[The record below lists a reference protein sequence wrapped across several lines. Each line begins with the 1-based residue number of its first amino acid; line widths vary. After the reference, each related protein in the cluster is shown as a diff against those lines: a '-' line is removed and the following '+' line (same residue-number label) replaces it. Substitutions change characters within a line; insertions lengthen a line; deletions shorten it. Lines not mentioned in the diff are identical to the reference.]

1 MANGDPAPS
10 KPSGN
15 LGGRL
20 FGIALLA
27 ISALLSYQ
35 AWNNAKLT
43 PETMALAKQHACDLD
58 SSCIVLDDQPRVG
71 KADVL
76 RHRYEY
82 KTTHGM
88 MTVTCKRE
96 LVFFG
101 AWSCTPEEGRMISGA
116 L

>member
-1 MANGDPAPS
+1 MADGNPA
-10 KPSGN
+10 
-15 LGGRL
+15 GRIL
-20 FGIALLA
+20 AVVLLA
-27 ISALLSYQ
+27 GSGFISYQ

-43 PETMALAKQHACDLD
+43 TESMALAKKHACDLD

-71 KADVL
+71 KADVV

-88 MTVTCKRE
+88 MTVTCQRE
-96 LVFFG
+96 LYFFG
-101 AWSCTPEEGRMISGA
+101 EWSCSVEEGAHISSPG